1 MMLAAVL
8 AVGLLLLSPILTL
21 VLQVLVG
28 VVVYVAIS
36 VVAKFEPFL
45 MLWGMVK
52 KILKKA

>member
-1 MMLAAVL
+1 
-8 AVGLLLLSPILTL
+8 
-21 VLQVLVG
+21 